1 MIDSKHYEL
10 VYQIGELLESK
21 LDCKI
26 KNHGL
31 WRVPCLIWDTL
42 EEKSNYEKY
51 GNIAFTTDL
60 ENMSEEEKSKKLLTN
75 N

>member
-21 LDCKI
+21 LNCNI

-31 WRVPCLIWDTL
+31 WRVQCLIHDTL
-42 EEKSNYEKY
+42 EDQSNYEKY
-51 GNIAFTTDL
+51 GNVAFTTDL